1 MSINKLLFMKI
12 IASLSILTS
21 IFLFSCQKEG
31 DFSRVNGSGSGRVVT
46 GTGTRLVKMVSKS
59 GTDSSVN
66 IYTYNSSGKL
76 IGIATTG
83 NDGGTPIDT
92 KETFV
97 RNTQGILQKEVIKDA
112 DLIQNGVDSL
122 VIKIRYDATL
132 TRYTGW
138 TLIIDVGGTVLR
150 DSAVLLYNAAG
161 KVIIESGY
169 SDNGSGTYKPTS
181 KSDFTYSGN
190 NIISKKA
197 SSYDLGT
204 YTEDFT
210 ITDEYDT
217 KTAPLIF
224 GNEAFVVEPNSIAP
238 YYSSNN
244 ILKETVTYPTDP
256 TETLTI
262 SYIYNSSNKPAT
274 ASFNIQPDNTIF
286 AVTYYYQ

>member
-1 MSINKLLFMKI
+1 MKI
-12 IASLSILTS
+12 SITLSILTS

-31 DFSRVNGSGSGRVVT
+31 DFFRVNGSRSGGIVT

-83 NDGGTPIDT
+83 NDGGAAIDT
-92 KETFV
+92 RETFV
-97 RNTQGILQKEVIKDA
+97 RNIQGILQKEVIKDA

-122 VIKIRYDATL
+122 VIKVRYDATS

-138 TLIIDVGGTVLR
+138 TLIINVGGTVLR

-161 KVIIESGY
+161 KVITESGY
-169 SDNGSGTYKPTS
+169 SDNGSGAYKPTS
-181 KSDFTYSGN
+181 KFDFTYSGN

-224 GNEAFVVEPNSIAP
+224 G
-238 YYSSNN
+238 
-244 ILKETVTYPTDP
+244 
-256 TETLTI
+256 
-262 SYIYNSSNKPAT
+262 
-274 ASFNIQPDNTIF
+274 
-286 AVTYYYQ
+286 